1 MSTQY
6 SLTIKVIIPKKYM
19 EDAIGYITALCY
31 DNMNAYMGRMTERIL
46 EKLSKN
52 VQHKIEYNGKCVK
65 NGSYIYSIVLQ
76 SKEKHHLYPVFLHH
90 PFTKMLDNIN
100 PYVANKT
107 FRIKNMK
114 TKSEILTHAISIGHN
129 IDLDVK
135 HPPRIDV
142 SAMPVVDVIVP
153 PNAPK
158 KRRFSSITADCFT
171 DSTYLNFDIL

>member
-52 VQHKIEYNGKCVK
+52 VQHKIEYIGKCVK